1 MVDLALTPMRNE
13 DPDAFSRD
21 QHHRKSDSSRNVAQP
36 GSALEWGSR
45 GRGFESRRSDQS
57 QPQVFGWLHCFMSY
71 FGYILRSS
79 VNGQYYVGQTSDI
92 IRRVALHNAGRVDST
107 KRYLP
112 WELVYSVKFDSRSEA
127 IAWEQKTK
135 GRKSR
140 EFLELLIAS
149 RNGDRPYERKGVAGP
164 VPFRSCGTGR
174 GSSSRPRS

>member
-1 MVDLALTPMRNE
+1 
-13 DPDAFSRD
+13 
-21 QHHRKSDSSRNVAQP
+21 
-36 GSALEWGSR
+36 
-45 GRGFESRRSDQS
+45 
-57 QPQVFGWLHCFMSY
+57 MSY

-174 GSSSRPRS
+174 GSPAVWDSAIGGILEGGTRPDLEVNFGSASLTSVGTGFESRRSD